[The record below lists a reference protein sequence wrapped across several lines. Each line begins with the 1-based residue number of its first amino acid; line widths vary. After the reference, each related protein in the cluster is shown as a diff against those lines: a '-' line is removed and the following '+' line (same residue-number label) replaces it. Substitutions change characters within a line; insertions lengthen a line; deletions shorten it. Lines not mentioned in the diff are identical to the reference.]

1 MTVDRLF
8 QIQPY
13 LILEDV
19 NLGAFTVDHTN
30 FRLLVPHHI
39 QNTVISVSLDGREVL
54 NLRANTQQPKFKNV
68 VSLAMANG
76 LFYWT
81 NGEEVLIEG
90 YHSGQNRY
98 FHNAY
103 PDRWE
108 CSFLFDRSGR
118 RYGCFN
124 KRLPSRSNGS
134 FVSVNVLMDASQPVP
149 VPVNPPTGVQAV
161 LGVERAKV
169 SWQAPHLLGGQGKG
183 AWQNWSYELEIKDE
197 STGETIHQ
205 KDIASSSHT
214 VHNLREKSEYS
225 IKAAAYTSAGRG
237 PWSTEFRG
245 RTLR

>member
-1 MTVDRLF
+1 MLIQIGAKVHSYSVNVD
-8 QIQPY
+8 IVY
-13 LILEDV
+13 GTLEQT
-19 NLGAFTVDHTN
+19 F
-30 FRLLVPHHI
+30 
-39 QNTVISVSLDGREVL
+39 
-54 NLRANTQQPKFKNV
+54 
-68 VSLAMANG
+68 
-76 LFYWT
+76 
-81 NGEEVLIEG
+81 
-90 YHSGQNRY
+90 
-98 FHNAY
+98 
-103 PDRWE
+103 
-108 CSFLFDRSGR
+108 
-118 RYGCFN
+118 
-124 KRLPSRSNGS
+124 LPSRLNGS
-134 FVSVNVLMDASQPVP
+134 FVSVNVLMNASQPVP